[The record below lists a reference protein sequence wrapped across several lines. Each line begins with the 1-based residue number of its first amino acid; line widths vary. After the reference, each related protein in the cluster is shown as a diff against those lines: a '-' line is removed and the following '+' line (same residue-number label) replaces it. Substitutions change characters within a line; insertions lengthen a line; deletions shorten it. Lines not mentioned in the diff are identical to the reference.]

1 MKIFIKSSLFIF
13 VLLSLSA
20 NCWAAI
26 EQPQPPE
33 IAVVE
38 ADRISE
44 QELRKSVDEKQLK
57 AIQLINAVGTYANDR
72 YSSELEKDEAS
83 HAYGGFIAR
92 FQGIREDRE
101 ALERK
106 EIMAD
111 YKTLQNYS
119 QRLERLITEIKTFLK

>member
-1 MKIFIKSSLFIF
+1 MKIFSKSPLLIFIF
-13 VLLSLSA
+13 MLLSLSA
-20 NCWAAI
+20 NCWASI
-26 EQPQPPE
+26 EQSQLPE
-33 IAVVE
+33 IVTVE
-38 ADRISE
+38 A
-44 QELRKSVDEKQLK
+44 ELRKSVDEKQLK

-72 YSSELEKDEAS
+72 YSSDLEKDEAS

>member
-1 MKIFIKSSLFIF
+1 MKIFSKSPLLIFIF
-13 VLLSLSA
+13 MLLSLSA

-26 EQPQPPE
+26 EQSQLPE
-33 IAVVE
+33 IVAVE
-38 ADRISE
+38 A
-44 QELRKSVDEKQLK
+44 ELRKSVDEKQLK

-72 YSSELEKDEAS
+72 YSSDLEKDEAS